1 MSSRNKPRYKIAYQ
15 SGYNVLGK
23 KNFDNLNRK
32 KWRQIKKR
40 ETFKPKFAA
49 VVPVRNLYGQRLRS
63 KQALKSLYGKMTER
77 QFKKFYDNSEFG
89 NTRSNINLKGLLE
102 RRLDNFITRI
112 GFTSTVLKGRQSILH
127 GCFKV
132 NGKII
137 KSPSYIV
144 RVNDCVT
151 PSEKIWEQIYSIF
164 YKRSIK
170 RLENKAF
177 LNKVKR
183 KNKYN
188 KSKRIDVLR
197 PILLPNYVEFDYST
211 LTAIVIHE
219 PKQTDV
225 SYKGHFNFKHLR
237 EYYV

>member
-1 MSSRNKPRYKIAYQ
+1 MHIYIIHLYVHIKSVSHH
-15 SGYNVLGK
+15 L
-23 KNFDNLNRK
+23 DRK

-137 KSPSYIV
+137 KSGGPELALEL
-144 RVNDCVT
+144 
-151 PSEKIWEQIYSIF
+151 EKKGY
-164 YKRSIK
+164 
-170 RLENKAF
+170 EN
-177 LNKVKR
+177 
-183 KNKYN
+183 
-188 KSKRIDVLR
+188 
-197 PILLPNYVEFDYST
+197 
-211 LTAIVIHE
+211 
-219 PKQTDV
+219 
-225 SYKGHFNFKHLR
+225 FN
-237 EYYV
+237 